1 MLVMHKPVLTEE
13 LLYYVNPSSRSGVFV
28 DCTGGDG
35 GHSERVLKHLTRES
49 KLLIL
54 DVDDDAVK
62 RLQMKF
68 SGFDNVYIVKENF
81 RNLDVILKEMRVSK
95 LEGLY
100 ADLGMSSFQLKDSKR
115 GFSFLL
121 EGPLDMRMDKTL
133 KLSAYDIINSFS
145 IDSITSIIKQF
156 GEEKFAKR
164 IASFIAKK
172 RVIKKINTTLELANI
187 IKDAIPER
195 FQRTMKIHPATKTF
209 QALRIYVNN
218 ELEALEDLLKKL
230 ENLINPG
237 GRVVFISFHSL
248 EDRLIKEKFEYFGKE
263 CICPPRLPKCVCNK
277 KRTFNIL
284 TKKPIVATNNE
295 RMVNPL
301 SRSAKLRAAERSI

>member
-13 LLYYVNPSSRSGVFV
+13 LLHYLDPSTKSGVFV

-35 GHSERVLKHLTRES
+35 GHSERVLQHLTRES

-68 SGFDNVYIVKENF
+68 SGFDNVHIIKENF
-81 RNLDVILKEMRVSK
+81 RNLDIILKEMGVSK

-133 KLSAYDIINSFS
+133 KISAYDIINSFS
-145 IDSITSIIKQF
+145 IDSITSIITQF

-187 IKDAIPER
+187 IKEAIPER

-248 EDRLIKEKFEYFGKE
+248 EDRLIKEKFEYFDKE
-263 CICPPRLPKCVCNK
+263 CICPTRLPKCVCNK

-284 TKKPIVATNNE
+284 TKKPIVPSNNE
-295 RMVNPL
+295 RMINPL